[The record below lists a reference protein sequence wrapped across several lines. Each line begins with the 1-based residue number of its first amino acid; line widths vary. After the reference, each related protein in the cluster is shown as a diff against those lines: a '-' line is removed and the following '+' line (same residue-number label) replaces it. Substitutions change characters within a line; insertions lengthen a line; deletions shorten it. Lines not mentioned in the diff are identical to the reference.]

1 MKIFLKSVLNFI
13 VSALVGFGAIYLI
26 RNYDVLIE
34 SFNSLFN
41 SKEEVK
47 EEVKEDDD
55 KDRDKI
61 DKESIMDT
69 MAIDKG
75 KVLPV
80 AVAPEL
86 NLSSVYVRLSVGR
99 TSYHYAVYG
108 LKVNGDSGSLMYE
121 LSDDYGHSYTS
132 KGGRF
137 NKVSANETGVYRI
150 TVRNTET
157 DLKSEAYEISG
168 FDMQPEIGNRLTETE
183 LTDFLKNGDYDREDV
198 KSRLSETLTKSV
210 KVVCDNADYNA
221 NTIQEVFM
229 SVNLESWKVTVTSLE
244 YDCLGRVIV
253 INISAS
259 R

>member
-1 MKIFLKSVLNFI
+1 MKIFLKSLLNFI

-34 SFNSLFN
+34 SFNYLIN

-69 MAIDKG
+69 TAIDKG

-132 KGGRF
+132 KDGRF

-168 FDMQPEIGNRLTETE
+168 FDMQSEIGNRLTETE

-244 YDCLGRVIV
+244 YDCLGRVRV

>member
-1 MKIFLKSVLNFI
+1 
-13 VSALVGFGAIYLI
+13 
-26 RNYDVLIE
+26 
-34 SFNSLFN
+34 
-41 SKEEVK
+41 
-47 EEVKEDDD
+47 
-55 KDRDKI
+55 
-61 DKESIMDT
+61 MDT
-69 MAIDKG
+69 TAIDKG

-132 KGGRF
+132 KDGRF

-168 FDMQPEIGNRLTETE
+168 FDMQSEIGNRLTETE

-244 YDCLGRVIV
+244 YDCLGRVRV

>member
-1 MKIFLKSVLNFI
+1 MKIFLKSLLNFI

-34 SFNSLFN
+34 SFNSLIN
-41 SKEEVK
+41 SK

-61 DKESIMDT
+61 DKIDKESIMDT
-69 MAIDKG
+69 TAIDKG

-132 KGGRF
+132 KDGRF

-168 FDMQPEIGNRLTETE
+168 FDMQSEIGNRLTETE

-244 YDCLGRVIV
+244 YDCLGRVRV